1 MYITYMNVNYGIK
14 EPQVEINLDNPIFVY
29 YINVDGLS
37 RQRAEELISQ
47 VKDQWSYSNV
57 VTWIVPRQQGDTKI
71 ECVYDGRIRERSEEL
86 KELIEE
92 INEKVDL
99 MSQSSSFEDFKII
112 VRDWR
117 LKTLLK

>member
-1 MYITYMNVNYGIK
+1 MNNYGIR
-14 EPQVEINLDNPIFVY
+14 EPQTEIDLDNPIFVY

-37 RQRAEELISQ
+37 SQRANELIGE

-57 VTWIVPRQQGDTKI
+57 VTWIVPRREGETKI

-92 INEKVDL
+92 INEKIDM
-99 MSQSSSFEDFKII
+99 MSKSSSFDDFKII

-117 LKTLLK
+117 LKNLLK

>member
-1 MYITYMNVNYGIK
+1 MNVNYGIK

-29 YINVDGLS
+29 YINVNGLS
-37 RQRAEELISQ
+37 HQSANELINQ
-47 VKDQWSYSNV
+47 VKDTWSYSNV

-71 ECVYDGRIRERSEEL
+71 ECVYDGRIKERSEEL
-86 KELIEE
+86 KEFIEE

>member
-1 MYITYMNVNYGIK
+1 MAINVKYGVADK
-14 EPQVEINLDNPIFVY
+14 PEIDLDNPIFVY
-29 YINVDGLS
+29 YINVDGMS
-37 RQRAEELISQ
+37 HQHANELIANIQ
-47 VKDQWSYSNV
+47 ENWKFSNV
-57 VTWIVPRQQGDTKI
+57 VTWIVPRREGETKI
-71 ECVYDGRIRERSEEL
+71 ECVYDGRVRERSEEL

-99 MSQSSSFEDFKII
+99 MSQSSSYEDFKII

>member
-1 MYITYMNVNYGIK
+1 MYITYMSNYGIK

-37 RQRAEELISQ
+37 RQRADELIRQ
-47 VKDQWSYSNV
+47 VKDTWSYSNI
-57 VTWIVPRQQGDTKI
+57 VTWIVPRDQGETKI

-92 INEKVDL
+92 INEKIDL
-99 MSQSSSFEDFKII
+99 MSKSSNFEDFKII

-117 LKTLLK
+117 IKNLLK